1 MQQSHQNVVIQLN
14 NFNEIMKL
22 LEKSQEKQ
30 PIEDEAINHQFG
42 QSPDRPLEE

>member
-1 MQQSHQNVVIQLN
+1 
-14 NFNEIMKL
+14 MKL